1 MPASEEFGDQQ
12 VNYDD
17 DDEDD
22 HDYYHQGDQD
32 DVDNDDHDVMTFM
45 IMPIVFWLAGQQHWR
60 NV

>member
-45 IMPIVFWLAGQQHWR
+45 IMPIVFG
-60 NV
+60 